1 MPTPLPQMPHA
12 VLPEVVP
19 DALPLPK
26 FQLGEWVRWQAVPNA
41 DFGRVIGLLYSYET
55 THQIAGLH
63 YLILLAPQSPS
74 RSICLHDFAFEDDL
88 ERLEHPLQ
96 QHEVSTGD

>member
-1 MPTPLPQMPHA
+1 MTTPLPQMPPA

-19 DALPLPK
+19 DALPQPK

-55 THQIAGLH
+55 AHQIDGLH
-63 YLILLAPQSPS
+63 YLILLDPQSPS

-88 ERLEHPLQ
+88 ERFEHPLH